1 MKKKLNLN
9 CILLF
14 VILFIPSISVAYRG
28 IERGTEPEEIYI
40 SSRWYATFQ
49 CGYYGLYY
57 STNNGEDIELKYYTP
72 NPFAPD
78 SINLELPHL
87 ISDMTPGVLYC
98 RTSEPYLWISNN
110 NGENWEFVES
120 PGSSGSY
127 TSGCTPGE
135 IYKNCT
141 DYQGTLYRSID
152 YGENFEVANDS
163 AKYIMEVGVQEGEL
177 YGIDGSCIEGF
188 KIHYSNDYGETFT
201 QQCILDSIIPVV
213 ANPYPALSRGTE
225 QGELYLITWDS
236 LYRYYIYRSTD
247 YGQTFEFQYQSEY
260 IDTYTWIVYYTAGRE
275 PGSFYVMMYSYDDL
289 GFGTYLKIFYSN
301 DYAETFIEYF
311 HHLTEDYFVSV
322 ENQLINKPSQ
332 EITLN
337 NFPNPFNPETTIYY
351 ELPLNIENPTIEIF
365 NIKGEKVKSIYTFP
379 NGSLGTRSAV
389 WDGTDNYL
397 KPVSSGVYLYRVKS
411 DNFVSKPNKMI
422 LLK

>member
-9 CILLF
+9 CLLLFLILL
-14 VILFIPSISVAYRG
+14 IPSISVAYRG

-40 SSRWYATFQ
+40 SSHWYATFQ

-78 SINLELPHL
+78 SIDLSHPSL
-87 ISDMTPGVLYC
+87 ISGASPGVLYC
-98 RTSEPYLWISNN
+98 NELLNSYLLWRSYNY
-110 NGENWEFVES
+110 GESWEFVDVYAAS
-120 PGSSGSY
+120 RY
-127 TSGCTPGE
+127 NAGCVEGE
-135 IYKNCT
+135 IYRR
-141 DYQGTLYRSID
+141 DVGLSRSDD
-152 YGENFEVANDS
+152 YGSNFELVIDS
-163 AKYIMEVGVQEGEL
+163 LGMVTEIGISPGEL
-177 YGIDGSCIEGF
+177 YGINGSCIEGF
-188 KIHYSNDYGETFT
+188 KIHYRNDYGETFT
-201 QQCILDSIIPVV
+201 QQCIIDSIIPVV

-260 IDTYTWIVYYTAGRE
+260 IDMYMWSVYYTAGRE

-322 ENQLINKPSQ
+322 EDQPINQPSQ
-332 EITLN
+332 ENTIN
-337 NFPNPFNPETTIYY
+337 NYPNPFNPETTIYY

-365 NIKGEKVKSIYTFP
+365 NIKGKKVKSIYTFP
-379 NGSLGTRSAV
+379 NGSLGTRSVV
-389 WDGTDNYL
+389 WDGTDKNNQ
-397 KPVSSGVYLYRVKS
+397 PVSSGIYFYKLIIGNDGLTK
-411 DNFVSKPNKMI
+411 KM
-422 LLK
+422 LLLR

>member
-1 MKKKLNLN
+1 MKKKINLN
-9 CILLF
+9 CLLLF
-14 VILFIPSISVAYRG
+14 VILFIPSISVAYKG

-78 SINLELPHL
+78 SINLDRPHL

-110 NGENWEFVES
+110 YGENWEFVEVYGAS
-120 PGSSGSY
+120 MY
-127 TSGCTPGE
+127 NAGCVEGE
-135 IYKNCT
+135 IYRR
-141 DYQGTLYRSID
+141 YVGLSRSDD
-152 YGENFEVANDS
+152 YGSNFELVIDS
-163 AKYIMEVGVQEGEL
+163 LCMVTEIGISPGEL
-177 YGIDGSCIEGF
+177 YGINGNYIEGF
-188 KIHYSNDYGETFT
+188 KIHYRNDYGGTFT

-213 ANPYPALSRGTE
+213 ANPYPTLSRGTE

-260 IDTYTWIVYYTAGRE
+260 INTYMWLVYYTAGRE

-301 DYAETFIEYF
+301 DYAETFTEYF

-322 ENQLINKPSQ
+322 EDQPINQPSQ

-337 NFPNPFNPETTIYY
+337 NFPNPFNPETTIHYQ
-351 ELPLNIENPTIEIF
+351 LPFNIENPVIEIF

-379 NGSLGTRSAV
+379 NGSLGTRSVV
-389 WDGTDNYL
+389 WDGTDNYRNQ
-397 KPVSSGVYLYRVKS
+397 VSSGVYLYRVKS